1 MATREETKTAVSS
14 LGGRRGMNLGDRI
27 FRGVI
32 VAISGLVVLIL
43 ALLAYQLLRDSL
55 PIWQAIG
62 LGFAYGSKWSPPKE
76 IYGALPFI
84 YGTLVTSLIALLLA
98 APVAVGAAIFLVEY
112 APSRYASPVA
122 FMVELLAAI
131 PSVIFGLWGL
141 YVMAPVMRGAVEPFL
156 KNSLGQL
163 PIAGALVAG
172 PPLGR
177 DYLTAG
183 TILAI
188 MILPTVM
195 AVSREI
201 VRSVPDTQREGMLS
215 LGATRWEVI
224 RHAVLPYARTGIV
237 GAIILGLGRALGE
250 TMAVTMT
257 IGNSSR
263 QISPSLLTPGYT
275 LSSGIANQ
283 FNEAGTGMYYSA
295 LVGLA
300 LILLVIAFL
309 TNLAARILVRRT
321 AAGPIGVSV

>member
-1 MATREETKTAVSS
+1 MTTMQETTSGASS
-14 LGGRRGMNLGDRI
+14 LLRRRGINPGDRV

-32 VAISGLVVLIL
+32 VAVSALVVLIL
-43 ALLAYQLLRDSL
+43 VLLAFQLVRDSL
-55 PIWQAIG
+55 PIWQAEG
-62 LGFAYGSKWSPPKE
+62 AAFAFGATWSPPKE
-76 IYGALPFI
+76 IYGALPFL

-98 APVAVGAAIFLVEY
+98 TPVAIGAAIFLVEY
-112 APSRYASPVA
+112 APPRYADPVA

-141 YVMAPVMRGAVEPFL
+141 YVMAPVMRGVIEPFL
-156 KNSLGQL
+156 KSTVGHL
-163 PIAGALVAG
+163 PAIGALFAG

-224 RHAVLPYARTGIV
+224 QNAVLPYARTGII
-237 GAIILGLGRALGE
+237 GAVILGLGRALGE

-263 QISPSLLTPGYT
+263 HISPSLLTPGYT

-295 LVGLA
+295 IVGLA
-300 LILLVIAFL
+300 LVLLVIAFL

-321 AAGPIGVSV
+321 TAGPVGATV